1 MSLLPR
7 PSWVTISAGDFRQPV
22 CPAPVPEA
30 LDPIALPA
38 RGSLPKGPQVI
49 VPDTGHDIPNRRPDA
64 VAEAIIDGVGSIGC
78 RIVP

>member
-1 MSLLPR
+1 
-7 PSWVTISAGDFRQPV
+7 
-22 CPAPVPEA
+22 
-30 LDPIALPA
+30 
-38 RGSLPKGPQVI
+38 VI